1 MICNNKYLYKIEL
14 VTAADVLDFVRIATK
29 CGYPVTLVNGNR
41 RLNAKSILGVSMARA
56 AWDEMYVETDF
67 DCYFE
72 FEKYIR

>member
-14 VTAADVLDFVRIATK
+14 VTAADVLEFVRIATK
-29 CGYPVTLVNGNR
+29 CCYPVTLVNGNR

-67 DCYFE
+67 NCYFE
-72 FEKYIR
+72 FEKFIR